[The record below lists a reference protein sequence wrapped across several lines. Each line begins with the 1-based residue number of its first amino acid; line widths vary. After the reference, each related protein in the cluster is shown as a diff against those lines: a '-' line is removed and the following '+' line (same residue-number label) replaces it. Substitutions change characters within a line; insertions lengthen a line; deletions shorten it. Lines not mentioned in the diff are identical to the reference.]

1 MVKIK
6 NVRPGILIIADA
18 GLKLTPGESRDV
30 EQLTP
35 QTRDAISAGLLAQV
49 DKAQEPKPAGKAA
62 EKAQE
67 AKPQAKTGSRKSEEK
82 GLEKSG
88 AAKPGAA
95 EPAAGETSDDT
106 GGSGE
111 QKDSTQKSLVEVD
124 SGDQ

>member
-1 MVKIK
+1 LVKIK

-62 EKAQE
+62 DKGQE

-82 GLEKSG
+82 GPGRSD
-88 AAKPGAA
+88 AAKAETT
-95 EPAAGETSDDT
+95 EPAAGESGDDT

-111 QKDSTQKSLVEVD
+111 QSDAAQKSLVEVE